1 MALREE
7 SPISVEEAVRKLSAA
22 VTREIQ
28 DAAERAH
35 NEAEFR
41 TAVTRTIEKLADE
54 LDLSLSL
61 REEYTLLDSGRADA
75 VYNRFVIE
83 YEPPGSLHTVNSYR
97 TNEHAI
103 GQVKQYI
110 EGLHRVERHK
120 MDRIAGVAFDGNY
133 FIFVRFKDGSWE
145 IDTPLLVTKESTERF
160 IKYLYSLS
168 TELALTASNLVR
180 DFGEG
185 KTAAKHCVSTLYT
198 ALTESQD
205 SKIRVLFSQWKQQFA
220 EVCGYE
226 SGSSRLD
233 VKTLGRRFGVRQA
246 NPEAFPLFFAIHS
259 YYATFIKLLAVQIAS
274 YYAFPRLG
282 TGLME
287 VASYP
292 SDKLA
297 SYLKDMEHG
306 GVFKNF
312 GISNFLEGDFFG
324 WYLEVWDDGIEEAI
338 RELISILA
346 NYSLVTL
353 EVDQEQ
359 TRDLLKK
366 LYQNLMPKDLRHNLG
381 EYYTPDWIA
390 ERLLNQLESGKF
402 EGNPDKR
409 LLDPACGSGTF
420 LVIAIQKIKE
430 YGSENL
436 IPEHILLEKI
446 LGNVVGYD
454 LNPLAVI
461 SARTNYLL
469 AVGDLL
475 PYRKGEVSIPVY
487 LADSI
492 MTPSQGRDLFG
503 QNKYSFKTAVGEFA
517 IPKSLVSTRYIDDL
531 ANLLEESVEINRSPA
546 QFRQS
551 LLSRFPL
558 VEDHDHQDLEILEEL
573 YNKMLELENSHI
585 NGIWARIIKNAFA
598 PLFQGQFDYIAGNP
612 PWVNWESLPDQYR
625 DETKWLWEKYG
636 LFTLKGWQARMGGGK
651 KDISALMTYVAIDGY
666 LKAGGK
672 LGFVI
677 TQTVFKTTGGSE
689 GFRRF
694 RLGEND
700 YLQVLHVDD
709 MSAIK
714 PFEGAANRTS
724 VVIIKKGDETRYPI
738 QYTYWRKKKKGTGI
752 PEDMPLKIITEDYIR
767 TSQWQATPVNSDNPY
782 SPWITGRPRAIAAA
796 RKVIAASE
804 YQARE
809 GSNTGGLNGAY
820 WVSIIAKRPDG
831 SIVVRN
837 EADIGKKHVEN
848 RQSPVEPDLL
858 YPLLRGQDIQ
868 RWQAEPRLR
877 IILAQNPETR
887 VGWDEDWM
895 KETLPKTYF
904 YFKQFEEQLRQ
915 RSLYRK
921 YCDSKD
927 AFYSM
932 YGVSAYTLADYKV
945 TWTRVATDIKAAVVG
960 SVDNNLI
967 GRKPVIPA
975 DTATMVAFNE
985 EIEAHYFAALM
996 NSSPTRFVIASY
1008 SSQST
1013 GSFGSPHV
1021 LTHVKIPKYNRDNE
1035 IHTQLASLSKE
1046 AHQATAAGE
1055 PSKLKEIEESID
1067 QAAARLWELTPEE
1080 LRDIQNSLRDLTI

>member
-1 MALREE
+1 MISRAQ
-7 SPISVEEAVRKLSAA
+7 SPISVEETIRELSSS
-22 VTREIQ
+22 VTCEIR
-28 DAAERAH
+28 DAAEHAH

-41 TAVTRTIEKLADE
+41 TAVTRTIEKLAE
-54 LDLSLSL
+54 QLGLNLSL

-83 YEPPGSLHTVNSYR
+83 YEPPGSLRSANTYR
-97 TNEHAI
+97 ANEHAI
-103 GQVKQYI
+103 SQVKQYI
-110 EGLHRVERHK
+110 EGLHKVERHK
-120 MDRIAGVAFDGNY
+120 LERIAGVAFDGYY
-133 FIFVRFKDGSWE
+133 FIFVRFKEGSW
-145 IDTPLLVTKESTERF
+145 DVDAPQPMSKNSTERF
-160 IKYLYSLS
+160 IKYLNSLS

-185 KTAAKHCVSTLYT
+185 KAVTKHCVGTFYK
-198 ALTESQD
+198 AITECRD
-205 SKIRVLFSQWKQQFA
+205 EKVKVLFSQWQRQFA

-226 SGSSRLD
+226 PGSSKLD
-233 VKTLGRRFGVRQA
+233 VKALGRRFGVKQT

-282 TGLME
+282 TGLLE
-287 VASYP
+287 VANYP
-292 SDKLA
+292 SDKLV
-297 SYLKDMEHG
+297 SYLKNMERG
-306 GVFKNF
+306 GVFKDF
-312 GISNFLEGDFFG
+312 GINNFLEGDFFG
-324 WYLEVWDDGIEEAI
+324 WYLEVWDHDIEEAI

-353 EVDQEQ
+353 EVDPEQ

-381 EYYTPDWIA
+381 EYYTPDWLA
-390 ERLLNQLESGKF
+390 ERLLNQLDGGKF

-430 YGSENL
+430 YGSEHL

-446 LGNVVGYD
+446 LNNVVGYD

-469 AVGDLL
+469 AIGDLL
-475 PYRKGEVSIPVY
+475 PHRKSEISIPVY

-517 IPKSLVSTRYIDDL
+517 IPKSLVSARYIDDL
-531 ANLLEESVEINRSPA
+531 ANLLEESVEINRSLA

-551 LLSRFPL
+551 LLVGFPL
-558 VEDHDHQDLEILEEL
+558 IEERDQQDLEILEAL
-573 YNKMLELENSHI
+573 YKKMLELEKNHI

-636 LFTLKGWQARMGGGK
+636 LFTLRGWQARMGGGK
-651 KDISALMTYVAIDGY
+651 KDISALMTYAAIDGY
-666 LKAGGK
+666 LKRGGK

-694 RLGEND
+694 QLGNSE
-700 YLQVLHVDD
+700 YLRVLHVDD

-724 VVIIKKGDETRYPI
+724 VVIIQKGEQTKYPV

-752 PEDMPLKIITEDYIR
+752 PEDLPLQTIADEYIR
-767 TSQWQATPVNSDNPY
+767 ISHWHATPVNEDNLH
-782 SPWITGRPRAIAAA
+782 SPWITGRPKAIAAA
-796 RKVIAASE
+796 RKVIGESE

-809 GSNTGGLNGAY
+809 GSNTGGLNGVY
-820 WVSIIAKRPDG
+820 WVRVIAKRPDG
-831 SIVVRN
+831 SVVIRN
-837 EADIGKKHVEN
+837 EADIGKKQVES
-848 RQSPVEPDLL
+848 RQAPIEPDLL
-858 YPLLRGQDIQ
+858 YPLLRGQDVQ
-868 RWQAEPRLR
+868 RWHAEPSLQ

-887 VGWDEDWM
+887 VGWDEEWM
-895 KETLPKTYF
+895 KETLPKTYA
-904 YFKQFEEQLRQ
+904 YFKRFEEQLRH
-915 RSLYRK
+915 RSGYRK
-921 YCDSKD
+921 YFNADTD
-927 AFYSM
+927 PFYSM
-932 YGVSAYTLADYKV
+932 YNVGPYTLANYKV
-945 TWTRVATDIKAAVVG
+945 VWREQASFLTAAVVG
-960 SVDNNLI
+960 RQD
-967 GRKPVIPA
+967 GKPVIP
-975 DTATMVAFNE
+975 DHKLMLTPCNSE
-985 EIEAHYFAALM
+985 NEAHYLCACLSCSIALF
-996 NSSPTRFVIASY
+996 TVKSY
-1008 SSQST
+1008 AIETSIST
-1013 GSFGSPHV
+1013 HV
-1021 LTHVKIPKYNRDNE
+1021 LNYVAIPKFDPANDS
-1035 IHTQLASLSKE
+1035 HLKLASLSKR
-1046 AHQATAAGE
+1046 AHEATAASE
-1055 PSKLKEIEESID
+1055 WSKLEEIEQIID
-1067 QAAARLWELTPEE
+1067 EVAAKLWGLTPEE
-1080 LRDIQNSLRDLTI
+1080 LKDIQNSLKDLAT